1 MLLRRTTVECTPNSL
16 LEAVRHY
23 SDLDRCE
30 RKMALMKWPDG
41 KPVCPKCGCGDIG
54 RIEKRR
60 MYQCRSNECRKQ
72 FSVKVGTI
80 FEESKIGLDK
90 WFVAVWCIANCK
102 NGISSHELA
111 RALSVT
117 QKTAWFML
125 HRIREAMDTGSFH
138 KLDGVVEVDETFVGG
153 KAKNMHTH
161 KREAVIDGRGPVNK
175 TAVQGL
181 LERGGEVRVF
191 VQTKTDADTLQRTV
205 QRNVERTAS
214 VFTDAATAYS
224 GLGRSYLHQT
234 IDHVREYVRGN
245 VHTNGI
251 ENFWSLLKRAIKG
264 TYVHVAP
271 FHLQRYAVEQASRF
285 NSRKINDGNRF
296 ELVLSGVVGKRL
308 TYRRLCAIGDAGFMG
323 IE

>member
-1 MLLRRTTVECTPNSL
+1 
-16 LEAVRHY
+16 
-23 SDLDRCE
+23 
-30 RKMALMKWPDG
+30 MAAMKWPDG
-41 KPVCPKCGCGDIG
+41 KPCCPKCGCETIG
-54 RIEKRR
+54 RIESRR
-60 MYQCRSNECRKQ
+60 MYQCKAKGCRKQ

-111 RALSVT
+111 RSLSVT

-125 HRIREAMDTGSFH
+125 HRIREAMNTGSFH
-138 KLDGVVEVDETFVGG
+138 KLEGTVEVDETFVGG
-153 KAKNMHTH
+153 KAKNMHAH
-161 KREAVIDGRGPVNK
+161 KREANIEGRGPVNK

-191 VQTKTDADTLQRTV
+191 VQTKTDGDTLQATV

-214 VFTDAATAYS
+214 VFTDAATAYA

-251 ENFWSLLKRAIKG
+251 ENFWSLLKRSIKG

-285 NSRKINDGNRF
+285 NSRKINDGSRF